1 MTIIA
6 VCSPSFCQNE
16 QVRSLAYQT
25 FHPKYRLV
33 FADLPTEMRPPQL
46 VAFLQGANIA
56 IIGKEQ
62 ITRDLLAQ
70 IPGLQA
76 ISKYGV
82 GLDNVDIEAC
92 KQFGVRVLWKAGV
105 NADSAAEHTIGL
117 MLSAIRNISR
127 SDRLFHQ
134 GIWWK
139 NGGNQL
145 IGKKVGIIGFGAIGS
160 RVASMLKAFRCSI
173 LVNEIDIQKDNA
185 IRIGHH
191 SKVSLDELIQES
203 DIISLH
209 VPLTTQTHHLIDAAK
224 FKNMKPN
231 AILINTSR
239 GKVIDQAAL
248 KEALKNNIIQGA
260 GLDVFETEPVLDP
273 ELFKLENLVAT
284 AHMAGNSQEA
294 VLAMG
299 KAAIDGVREFLL
311 NRCH

>member
-33 FADLPTEMRPPQL
+33 FADLPTEMQTPQL
-46 VAFLQGANIA
+46 ALFLQKANIA
-56 IIGKEQ
+56 VIGKEQ
-62 ITRDLLAQ
+62 ITRELLAQ
-70 IPGLQA
+70 IPELQA

-82 GLDNVDIEAC
+82 GLDNIDIEAC
-92 KQFGVRVLWKAGV
+92 KQFGVRILWKPGV
-105 NADSAAEHTIGL
+105 NADSAAEYAIGL
-117 MLSAIRNISR
+117 MLSTIRNISR
-127 SDRLFHQ
+127 SDRLFHE

-145 IGKKVGIIGFGAIGS
+145 SGKKIGIIGFGAIGS
-160 RVASMLKAFRCSI
+160 RVAAILKAFRCPI

-191 SKVSLDELIQES
+191 TKVSLDELIQES

-209 VPLTTQTHHLIDAAK
+209 IPLTAQTHHLINAAK
-224 FKNMKPN
+224 IKRMKPG

-248 KEALKNNIIQGA
+248 KSALKDNIIRGA
-260 GLDVFETEPVLDP
+260 GLDVFEEEPVQDS

-299 KAAIDGVREFLL
+299 KAAIDGIREFLL